1 MDIVTKQF
9 NFLVHGWVKKFM
21 VSYLY
26 QEATE
31 QDSTELNLDDSPF
44 LLGVLGYLI
53 NLSMLSVLS
62 CK

>member
-1 MDIVTKQF
+1 
-9 NFLVHGWVKKFM
+9 M

-31 QDSTELNLDDSPF
+31 QDSMELNLDDSPF
-44 LLGVLGYLI
+44 LLCVLGYLI